1 MGVRDV
7 ARLDR
12 ELDAVLGARPRDPKA
27 CADVLERAA
36 FACRTDPAAAERWV
50 EAELLDELVDCYEA
64 LGRVDEAITVMRRA
78 LQVGWAGEPDGRCR
92 IAELLMRDGR
102 VQQATEIWEQV
113 RADTPDDV
121 WLYNNAGLEY
131 AAIDDH
137 ETALTWLTQGLRLA
151 MATGDPEGLVEQL
164 ADLRDESLSELGRR
178 EDQLQRDAEEF
189 LDNPPPP
196 PGRRHRPPGT
206 APAAARPA
214 TPPTPWP
221 PAGVRGASRR
231 HRTDRAGHTAPA
243 DAGPGGVRVVP
254 RHRLPAGVA
263 ALAAAD
269 PAGPREGR
277 RRPRRL
283 QPGPATHPDPVRRL
297 RFLPAARGRGPGRT
311 VPGLVPTSTS
321 GTRPPPM
328 PGPGTPRNCSA
339 EPTPRWSPG
348 RPAGTSGAGA
358 DRAESTSSAADQPPA
373 DPTGTT
379 RYSAS
384 APAFGVVRCRA
395 RCAAV
400 RHAPPQ
406 YLAGRPPR
414 APSVRNGL
422 PHRRQA

>member
-1 MGVRDV
+1 MCGTWRGWT
-7 ARLDR
+7 ANS
-12 ELDAVLGARPRDPKA
+12 ATVLGARPRDPEA

-78 LQVGWAGEPDGRCR
+78 LQVGWAGVPDGRCR

-189 LDNPPPP
+189 LANPPPP
-196 PGRRHRPPGT
+196 PGRRHRAPGT
-206 APAAARPA
+206 APAAARSA
-214 TPPTPWP
+214 TPPAPRCGPRPGPRCQP
-221 PAGVRGASRR
+221 P
-231 HRTDRAGHTAPA
+231 
-243 DAGPGGVRVVP
+243 P
-254 RHRLPAGVA
+254 RHRS
-263 ALAAAD
+263 
-269 PAGPREGR
+269 PRTHRAGR
-277 RRPRRL
+277 RRSPVAFAWFPATDYPEALRRWPQL
-283 QPGPATHPDPVRRL
+283 TQQGPAKGAADHAAYNLALQRTLTQYADSG
-297 RFLPAARGRGPGRT
+297 FLPAARGRGPGRT
-311 VPGLVPTSTS
+311 VPGLVPTS
-321 GTRPPPM
+321 RA
-328 PGPGTPRNCSA
+328 GPGHPRCPVRVRRGTAPPSRPRGGGLA
-339 EPTPRWSPG
+339 ARPEPAVLVRIGPKVQAVLRIS
-348 RPAGTSGAGA
+348 RPMT
-358 DRAESTSSAADQPPA
+358 PPA
-373 DPTGTT
+373 TT

-400 RHAPPQ
+400 RHAPLQ

-414 APSVRNGL
+414 EPSVRNGL
-422 PHRRQA
+422 PHR